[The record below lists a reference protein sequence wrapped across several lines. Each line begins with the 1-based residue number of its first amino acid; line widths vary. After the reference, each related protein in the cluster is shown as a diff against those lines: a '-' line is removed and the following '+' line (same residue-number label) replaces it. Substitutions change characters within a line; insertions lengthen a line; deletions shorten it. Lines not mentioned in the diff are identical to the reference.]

1 MADDPLTYVRVP
13 LTEALADIRKAIGAI
28 DDKLDLKAN
37 ATDLIELARR
47 VESLE
52 RAEIENRTRLF
63 ATERR
68 NRWLQGFGYPI
79 VGMIGAMLP
88 HFLGWR

>member
-1 MADDPLTYVRVP
+1 MADDSFAYVRVP

-37 ATDLIELARR
+37 AKDLLELARR

-52 RAEIENRTRLF
+52 RAEIENRTRSL
-63 ATERR
+63 TSERR

-79 VGMIGAMLP
+79 VGMLGAMLP
-88 HFLGWR
+88 HFLGWH

>member
-1 MADDPLTYVRVP
+1 MAEEPITYVRVP

-37 ATDLIELARR
+37 AKDLLELARR

-52 RAEIENRTRLF
+52 RAEIETRTR
-63 ATERR
+63 AVASERR
-68 NRWLQGFGYPI
+68 SRWIQGFGYPV
-79 VGMIGAMLP
+79 VGVIGAMLP
-88 HFLGWR
+88 HFLGWH

>member
-1 MADDPLTYVRVP
+1 MADEPLTYVRVP

-28 DDKLDLKAN
+28 DAKLDLKAN
-37 ATDLIELARR
+37 VTDLVELSRR

-52 RAEIENRTRLF
+52 RAEIESHTRLI
-63 ATERR
+63 ASERR
-68 NRWLQGFGYPI
+68 SRWLPGFGYPV
-79 VGMIGAMLP
+79 VGMVGAMLP